1 MITRN
6 ISQKQLQVGIL
17 YICSVMGMLFG
28 ALASIVNTR
37 FLIPASYGDVRFVQ
51 NFANVGATILYFGYF
66 ISGGRLLALWK
77 DESEKRNLRGT
88 MMLVLGRSALM
99 LFAFMIACSFCY
111 SNNSNLSTLFVLS
124 LPLCLHLL
132 FNNYIFNVAQG
143 ENRIGLLA
151 VTQLCP
157 YAIYVFVAYFVYDTY
172 GATSERMMF
181 LQGVLYM
188 LVTLCVAILTH
199 FTFKDVKRCY
209 QKLKDENKNYGNQV
223 YYGSLAMTASTY
235 LAGISIGLFGE
246 NNIEVGFFSLA
257 VTVSTPMSMLPTII
271 GITFFKD
278 FATLSVIPSK
288 VLKGTV
294 AMTMVSCLL
303 FVMLIKPL
311 VIFLYSQEYAVV
323 GNYAILLAVGFAIHG
338 LGDLFSKFLLSHGQG
353 RQVRNS
359 SIICGLAK
367 ISGYIV
373 VVSLF
378 GVYGAIATTIIADLL
393 YSGNMI
399 RGYSGY
405 LKTQA
410 SEL

>member
-1 MITRN
+1 
-6 ISQKQLQVGIL
+6 
-17 YICSVMGMLFG
+17 
-28 ALASIVNTR
+28 
-37 FLIPASYGDVRFVQ
+37 
-51 NFANVGATILYFGYF
+51 
-66 ISGGRLLALWK
+66 
-77 DESEKRNLRGT
+77 
-88 MMLVLGRSALM
+88 
-99 LFAFMIACSFCY
+99 
-111 SNNSNLSTLFVLS
+111 
-124 LPLCLHLL
+124 
-132 FNNYIFNVAQG
+132 
-143 ENRIGLLA
+143 
-151 VTQLCP
+151 
-157 YAIYVFVAYFVYDTY
+157 
-172 GATSERMMF
+172 
-181 LQGVLYM
+181 M

-373 VVSLF
+373 FVSLF